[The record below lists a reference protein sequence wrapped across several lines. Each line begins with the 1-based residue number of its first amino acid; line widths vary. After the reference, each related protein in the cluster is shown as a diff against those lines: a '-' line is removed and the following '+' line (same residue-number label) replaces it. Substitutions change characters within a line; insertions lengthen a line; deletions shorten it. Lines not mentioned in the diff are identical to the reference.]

1 MKNPRW
7 RATSLLSHDPGT
19 RSWQRKS
26 RTAFACMLASGLL
39 LASYLPAKPGDLRK
53 QYWATS
59 LSGSVDDELLSGLYR
74 AIARN
79 EVGWLDVDP
88 TSSIPPLEP
97 SINLILYHVGGN
109 CYVGDD
115 CDRFPS
121 SEPTGDRW
129 GATERQIDLD
139 DPIARKIVIGDL
151 VRIVKQG
158 DKIAPA
164 GSIVGIHLDN
174 VHKLAAQA
182 LADTFNE
189 FLAEVE
195 AARKQGSIS
204 KSRKV
209 GYVAK
214 NNPKRFAE
222 ALEKKLLRAP
232 PLYQINENARLDQ
245 EGTLD
250 AGSQIAQEIGSRCSI
265 PVFLKTFGSDVAYT
279 IVPDD
284 SEVNVAVSEDMARQM
299 AQMPNISG
307 VAWSADEGRYHP
319 TLFAQGSGVKHVPF
333 GAACGE

>member
-1 MKNPRW
+1 
-7 RATSLLSHDPGT
+7 
-19 RSWQRKS
+19 
-26 RTAFACMLASGLL
+26 MLASGLL
-39 LASYLPAKPGDLRK
+39 LLSYLPAKPGELRK

-59 LSGSVDDELLSGLYR
+59 LSGSVDDELLSGLYT
-74 AIARN
+74 AIARD

-88 TSSIPPLEP
+88 KSSIPPLEP
-97 SINLILYHVGGN
+97 GINLILYHVGGY
-109 CYVGDD
+109 CYIGDD

-129 GATERQIDLD
+129 SATERKIDLD
-139 DPIARKIVIGDL
+139 DPITRKIVIGDL
-151 VRIVKQG
+151 VRIVEHG

-174 VHKLAAQA
+174 VHRLAAQA

-209 GYVAK
+209 GYIAK
-214 NNPKRFAE
+214 NNPKRFNE
-222 ALEKKLLRAP
+222 ALEKKLLHAP

-245 EGTLD
+245 DGILD

-279 IVPDD
+279 IVPDG

-299 AQMPNISG
+299 AQMPYISG

-319 TLFAQGSGVKHVPF
+319 TLFVQGSGVKQVSF
-333 GAACGE
+333 GAACEE